1 MRLIKIISLIILVN
15 TIIFAKTL
23 SNEDL
28 SKLDTFTKINA
39 KVTSSVLISK
49 NMDLYLVEGKDNK
62 GQAFNVVIDKDGK
75 YLFLTNKV
83 INTKTQT
90 QVSIPIDISILKD
103 KELFTYGTGKR
114 EINVFTDPE
123 CPYCHKFEASWEKI
137 KKDVKI
143 NVFMFNLDFHK
154 NANAMSRWILSA
166 KSNEEKAKRLS
177 AIGTGSTEYKKAKFT
192 NDEINKLNKLINES
206 KALGMELGVKG
217 TPSIY
222 DMQGKSINWTSLVK

>member
-1 MRLIKIISLIILVN
+1 MKLFKVISLIILAH
-15 TIIFAKTL
+15 TMIFAKTL

-28 SKLDTFTKINA
+28 SKLGTFTKINA
-39 KVTSSVLISK
+39 KVTSSVLIAK
-49 NMDLYLVEGKDNK
+49 NMDLYLVEGKDTK

-83 INTKTQT
+83 INTKTQE
-90 QVSIPIDISILKD
+90 QVSIPIDISILKG
-103 KELFTYGTGKR
+103 KALFTYGTGKR

-143 NVFMFNLDFHK
+143 NVFFFNLDFHK

-166 KSNEEKAKRLS
+166 KTNEAKTKRLS
-177 AIGTGSTEYKKAKFT
+177 EIGKGSTEYKKAKFT
-192 NDEINKLNKLINES
+192 NDEISKLNTIINKSKKLGE
-206 KALGMELGVKG
+206 ELGVRG
-217 TPSIY
+217 TPSVY

>member
-1 MRLIKIISLIILVN
+1 MKLVKAISFIILAN
-15 TIIFAKTL
+15 TLIFAKTL

-39 KVTSSVLISK
+39 KVTSSVLIAK
-49 NMDLYLVEGKDNK
+49 NMELYLVEGKDNK

-90 QVSIPIDISILKD
+90 QVSIPIDISILKG

-137 KKDVKI
+137 KQDVKI
-143 NVFMFNLDFHK
+143 NVFLFNLDFHK

-166 KSNEEKAKRLS
+166 KTKEEKAKRLS
-177 AIGTGSTEYKKAKFT
+177 DIGKGSTEYKKAKFT

-206 KALGMELGVKG
+206 KALGTKLGVKG

-222 DMQGKSINWTSLVK
+222 DMQGKSINWTSLIK